1 MSLDERNLVLLDGGD
16 GVMRIM
22 LFWMMWADSGAAY
35 SLDVAW
41 ARRPTDGRAPVLP
54 LRVMQGQI
62 MFVYSMAAITKTG
75 IQWHDGTA
83 LYHALQL
90 SDWARPFGHWLL
102 NYPWVLDALT
112 RSTLWIEGGFPLLVL
127 VPWGPVRAAAI
138 AMMVGLHAGIF
149 VTMRVGL
156 FSSVMPI
163 CMLLFVMPQWID
175 WAERKLKR
183 GPHPLRYAGPRGSR
197 FWQVLL
203 VAQFLAVLWTQGA
216 TKLVI
221 SPVIKQ
227 HVQWEVE
234 FMSLWQNWAMFAPNP
249 LGEDGRWEGP
259 GKLANGDQVDVLE
272 AMAPRMLPEHGWY
285 FRRWVKYRSELYAD
299 TYNGALRMFAGWM
312 CREYNKDRKPE
323 LMLSTYELLY
333 WQQPTHAPGEPERPI
348 KRLLKWQHNC
358 GVGAYK
364 GGNRQPL
371 RGMTGPSPSPSPSP
385 MLRTPLLLPTRL

>member
-1 MSLDERNLVLLDGGD
+1 
-16 GVMRIM
+16 
-22 LFWMMWADSGAAY
+22 
-35 SLDVAW
+35 
-41 ARRPTDGRAPVLP
+41 
-54 LRVMQGQI
+54 
-62 MFVYSMAAITKTG
+62 
-75 IQWHDGTA
+75 
-83 LYHALQL
+83 
-90 SDWARPFGHWLL
+90 
-102 NYPWVLDALT
+102 
-112 RSTLWIEGGFPLLVL
+112 
-127 VPWGPVRAAAI
+127 
-138 AMMVGLHAGIF
+138 
-149 VTMRVGL
+149 
-156 FSSVMPI
+156 
-163 CMLLFVMPQWID
+163 
-175 WAERKLKR
+175 
-183 GPHPLRYAGPRGSR
+183 
-197 FWQVLL
+197 
-203 VAQFLAVLWTQGA
+203 
-216 TKLVI
+216 
-221 SPVIKQ
+221 
-227 HVQWEVE
+227 
-234 FMSLWQNWAMFAPNP
+234 MFAPNP